1 MNPEKISIS
10 YFKTPFGELILGSYE
25 DKLCLCDWRFRKM
38 RDNVDSRIKKG
49 LNTDFIQKETKI
61 IKEAKKQLSEYFAG
75 KRQTFELQILL
86 VGTDFQKQ
94 VWEETKINL
103 EQLEELVKQDCNLP
117 AFDNLKELVKGDNCQ
132 YQKDDNKCYPANLD
146 RIYREI
152 NSHKKILLVLEA
164 ELEEITK
171 IEIKKRKLET
181 KISKEKLF
189 LSYIKPEEILRL
201 FVEKMIKYLKFT

>member
-75 KRQTFELQILL
+75 KRQIFELQILL

-94 VWEETKINL
+94 VWEELLRIPFGKTNSYLSLSRNL
-103 EQLEELVKQDCNLP
+103 NNEKAIRAVASANGANALSIIVPCHRIIGNTGELIGYAGGLP
-117 AFDNLKELVKGDNCQ
+117 AKKKLLELENPSFDNQL
-132 YQKDDNKCYPANLD
+132 NLFD
-146 RIYREI
+146 
-152 NSHKKILLVLEA
+152 
-164 ELEEITK
+164 
-171 IEIKKRKLET
+171 
-181 KISKEKLF
+181 
-189 LSYIKPEEILRL
+189 
-201 FVEKMIKYLKFT
+201 